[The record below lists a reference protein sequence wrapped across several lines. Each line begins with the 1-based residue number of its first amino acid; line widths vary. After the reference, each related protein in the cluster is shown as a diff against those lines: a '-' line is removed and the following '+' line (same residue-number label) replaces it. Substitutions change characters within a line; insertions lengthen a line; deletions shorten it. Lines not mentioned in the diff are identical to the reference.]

1 MLFFYPKKVAFS
13 QQKTQNVHKGGKKMD
28 FVIVG
33 GDAAGMS
40 AASRAKRNRPELDV
54 IVLEKTSDVS
64 YSACGMPY
72 NIADPDRSMDD
83 LIVRKAKV
91 FREKQGIDLRL
102 GHRALAIDP
111 SSKVVRGER
120 DGERPFEVP
129 YDKLLIATG
138 ASPIV
143 PDFPG
148 FDLPGVM
155 ALKSLEDGR
164 KIKRFIQDLALRKVV
179 IIGMG
184 YIALEMCE
192 ALRARDIGVSMVK
205 PGPIFLPWLQE
216 ELSATVKA
224 EVEAHGVSVY
234 LGRAI
239 EKIVQGENGLHVIGP
254 DLDLSCD
261 MVLFAIGVTPNSE
274 IAEEAGLELGPQG
287 AISVDKRV
295 RTTDPHVYAAG
306 DCADAIHVVTG
317 KKVWIPL
324 ALRANR
330 AGWAVADDILGK
342 PVSLQGVAGTAV
354 FKVFGL
360 QVART
365 GLNPH
370 EAEKAGFTAV
380 SVTIKARTRAHAHPG
395 ACMMGV
401 QLVGDRDSGRLL
413 GAQMVAEESAAH
425 RINAPAVALHAGL
438 TVEAFSQ
445 SDLAYAPPFGPVWD
459 PALTAAIQLLKKM

>member
-1 MLFFYPKKVAFS
+1 
-13 QQKTQNVHKGGKKMD
+13 MD
-28 FVIVG
+28 FVIIG

-40 AASRAKRNRPELDV
+40 AASRAKRNRPELNV
-54 IVLEKTSDVS
+54 IVLEQTGDVS

-72 NIADPDRSMDD
+72 NIADAKRSMDD
-83 LIVRKAKV
+83 LIVREAQV
-91 FREKQGIDLRL
+91 FRDKQGIDLRL
-102 GHRALAIDP
+102 GHRATAIDP
-111 SSKVVRGER
+111 SSRVVRGER
-120 DGERPFEVP
+120 NGGNTFEIS

-143 PDFPG
+143 PDLPG
-148 FDLPGVM
+148 FELPGVM
-155 ALKSLEDGR
+155 VLKSLEEGR
-164 KIKRFIQDLALRKVV
+164 RIKHFIQDVAPRNVV

-184 YIALEMCE
+184 YVALEMCE
-192 ALRARDIGVSMVK
+192 ALRARDIDVAMVK
-205 PGPIFLPWLQE
+205 PGPVFLPWLQK
-216 ELSATVKA
+216 ELAATVQT
-224 EVEAHGVSVY
+224 EVEAHDVPIH

-239 EKIVQGENGLHVIGP
+239 EKIVRDEKGLHVIGP

-261 MVLFAIGVTPNSE
+261 MVLVGVGVTPNSG

-287 AISVDKRV
+287 AISVDERLM
-295 RTTDPHVYAAG
+295 TSNPHIYAAG

-317 KKVWIPL
+317 EKTWIPL

-365 GLNPH
+365 GLNPK
-370 EAEKAGFTAV
+370 EAEKAGLTPV

-395 ACMMGV
+395 ACIMGI
-401 QLVGDRDSGRLL
+401 QMVGDRESGRLL

-425 RINAPAVALHAGL
+425 RINAPAVALHAGM

-459 PALTAAIQLLKKM
+459 PALTAAVQLLKKL